1 MRLGTGCTGAGAGV
15 KSTIW
20 WGKRL
25 APPSYLSSM
34 ALQLSWPF
42 SPFRAHSSLSFIPL
56 SHPLGPFPLPCSA
69 LTSASRKLLAA
80 SDPSLLAE
88 LRRMRIR
95 PHPFWAAIS
104 SSNTS
109 PRPNWAFF
117 PVYFN
122 RSSQVSQLIHH
133 WFSTNLDLPQQP
145 VKNTNWPS
153 SLSFFYR
160 STI

>member
-1 MRLGTGCTGAGAGV
+1 MRLGTGCAGAAAGV

-25 APPSYLSSM
+25 APPSFLSSM
-34 ALQLSWPF
+34 ALQLSWPL
-42 SPFRAHSSLSFIPL
+42 SPFWAHFALSLIPL
-56 SHPLGPFPLPCSA
+56 SHPLGPFLLPCSA

-80 SDPSLLAE
+80 SDPSLLAK

-109 PRPNWAFF
+109 LRPNERKVHDSVNDISWE
-117 PVYFN
+117 YF
-122 RSSQVSQLIHH
+122 SAAGGVSRTNSGHVDV
-133 WFSTNLDLPQQP
+133 FSPLVPG
-145 VKNTNWPS
+145 S
-153 SLSFFYR
+153 
-160 STI
+160 